1 MANLD
6 STIARL
12 RSLPEKEQEAIAAQ
26 IDLMLDE
33 AGEDLLSAE
42 QWAAIEARLD
52 ADERMR
58 TLSALSTTGRVD
70 GHCLG

>member
-52 ADERMR
+52 ADERMTPHEDVVR
-58 TLSALSTTGRVD
+58 AFHNRPR
-70 GHCLG
+70 